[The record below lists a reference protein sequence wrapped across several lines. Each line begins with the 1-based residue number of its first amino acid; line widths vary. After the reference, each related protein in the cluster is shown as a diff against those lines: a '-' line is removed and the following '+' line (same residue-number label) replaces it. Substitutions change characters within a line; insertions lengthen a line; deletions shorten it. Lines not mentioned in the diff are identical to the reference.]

1 MAPRGAPGALL
12 LASLAWARGRGP
24 DLAPLARSVRDWPRL
39 LEDAARWGIAE
50 SLAYAVIASGAEE
63 AVPPEIRLR
72 IRAVHEAGAAANLAL
87 LSEAVRIQGVLERA
101 GIPSFAIKGTALVA
115 AHYPLP
121 GARHVG
127 DLDLLVPRGRLAEA
141 ATAIAPEAAG
151 RTDQVDHRGRVVA
164 FDAHLPPFDT
174 SGGVC
179 CELHFD
185 VPGDQRGALGG
196 RLMAR
201 ARRVEVPGGT
211 LTVPS
216 ATESAAVACLHVLA
230 GHAGNPVFLPRL
242 VADLEALD
250 ASAGLDWNAVRA
262 AAGIEGA
269 PMVTRARALVE
280 AARHGDAAA
289 VFPGKLHAVA
299 RDLVLP
305 FLRLA
310 VRDPRAGVRAF
321 VPSRRF
327 MAERYGVAE
336 GSPRLL
342 VYYVARPFLAVR
354 DRLRR

>member
-1 MAPRGAPGALL
+1 MAPRGAPGQLL

-24 DLAPLARSVRDWPRL
+24 DLAPLARRVRGWPRL
-39 LEDAARWGIAE
+39 LEDAALWGLAE
-50 SLAYAVIASGAEE
+50 SLAYAVTASGLEE
-63 AVPPEIRLR
+63 GIPPEIRRRLH
-72 IRAVHEAGAAANLAL
+72 AVHEAGAATNLAL
-87 LSEAVRIQGVLERA
+87 LSEAVRVQGALAQA
-101 GIPSFAIKGTALVA
+101 GIPSVAIKGAALVA

-127 DLDLLVPRGRLAEA
+127 DLDLLVPRGRVDDA
-141 ATAIAPEAAG
+141 AAALAPEVVG
-151 RTDQVDHRGRVVA
+151 RHQVDHRGRHVLY
-164 FDAHLPPFDT
+164 DAHLPPFDT
-174 SGGVC
+174 AGGVC

-185 VPGDQRGALGG
+185 VPGDRRAALAG

-201 ARRVEVPGGT
+201 ARRVEVAGGT

-250 ASAGLDWNAVRA
+250 ASAPLDWKAVRA

-269 PMVTRARALVE
+269 PLVAQARALVE
-280 AARHGDAAA
+280 AARRGDVAA

-310 VRDPRAGVRAF
+310 ARNPGAGARTF
-321 VPSRRF
+321 VPTRRF
-327 MAERYGVAE
+327 MAERYGVE
-336 GSPRLL
+336 EDSPRLL
-342 VYYVARPFLAVR
+342 LYYVARPFLALR